1 MKKYDGAL
9 CSASVSPAPCWLGKS
24 SLMGRQGI
32 PNSAIFFLG
41 WPTGW
46 SLSLPFGFRLLKSQ
60 TVFSGL
66 LNHQERHAKVLGGC
80 LEVLLN
86 CIMFMENT
94 LLPSIIVPRLSSSQK
109 KPTFSNLINLQFPF
123 YTLEVVGHLY
133 HWFQFLFFWFIYF
146 WNFFGGEVS
155 LLKFWYKQQKQF
167 LILWKL
173 SYWI

>member
-133 HWFQFLFFWFIYF
+133 HWFQFLFFGLFIFETFLEGRCLF
-146 WNFFGGEVS
+146 WNFDISSRNSF
-155 LLKFWYKQQKQF
+155 
-167 LILWKL
+167 
-173 SYWI
+173 